1 MSSPEVHTLTGA
13 YALNAL
19 DPDERAEF
27 ETHLAECPDCT
38 HEVAELR
45 ATAARLGAAVALTPP
60 ENLKQR
66 VMVTIASTRQERP
79 SGLRLVGGDPNRRRT
94 WTMRI
99 SVAAAV
105 IAVAAAGTFGGIA
118 ISANSALH
126 TAQSQLSQAQQ
137 QYGPVAQLLRASDLR
152 VARGTAAGGSATL
165 LTSQKLGRSVLVT
178 AHMPVQAVNKT
189 YQVWA
194 MGPAGAASLAVLG
207 NGSGGTFTL
216 GGLGSAT
223 TIGITLEPAGG
234 SRQPTSAPIMQFSI
248 PT

>member
-1 MSSPEVHTLTGA
+1 MSPDVHTLTGA
-13 YALNAL
+13 YALDAL

-27 ETHLAECPDCT
+27 ETHLAECSACT

-45 ATAARLGAAVALTPP
+45 ATAARLGAAVASTPP
-60 ENLKQR
+60 ENLKGR
-66 VMVTIASTRQERP
+66 VLLTIARTRQEP
-79 SGLRLVGGDPNRRRT
+79 SSGPRLVGRDPNRRRT
-94 WTMRI
+94 WTVRL

-126 TAQSQLSQAQQ
+126 TAQSQLNQEA
-137 QYGPVAQLLRASDLR
+137 PVEQLLSAPDLR
-152 VARGTAAGGSATL
+152 IASGTAAGGWATL
-165 LTSQKLGRSVLVT
+165 FTSHQLGRSVLIT
-178 AHMPVQAVNKT
+178 AHMPVQATNKT
-189 YQVWA
+189 YQVWG

-216 GGLGSAT
+216 SGLGSAT

-248 PT
+248 PA